1 MRCPTTC
8 LNGRRGSAFL
18 QVGRELRRPR
28 PKWGFS
34 GGRGPASKGEKQH
47 LGRKREMAL
56 LSFVVGVDGGELLL
70 SIEFGALAPQTG
82 ETTTCPEASEHV
94 SRLGG
99 GGAWLRKTTQF
110 SGGVFSE

>member
-1 MRCPTTC
+1 MEHGA
-8 LNGRRGSAFL
+8 LLRG
-18 QVGRELRRPR
+18 G
-28 PKWGFS
+28 KT
-34 GGRGPASKGEKQH
+34 AS
-47 LGRKREMAL
+47 GRKREMAL

-94 SRLGG
+94 SRLRG

-110 SGGVFSE
+110 SGGVFTE